1 MIPYTYLIGWVKQ
14 NKFYYGVR
22 YALGCD
28 PSDLMSTYF
37 TSSPK
42 VSKMI
47 EQYGIPDIIQVRK
60 TFTDTK
66 KARFWEHK
74 VLRRMKV
81 IRSDKWLNRT
91 DNKSIEPQIGEK
103 NHMFGK
109 FGELSHRYGTSL
121 SDKSKKIIGEKSKMK
136 KGNMP
141 ANFSQ
146 KMREIVTGRK
156 HKQSTKEKISERLTG
171 RTLSDEHRKHIS
183 DNHADTS
190 GKNNPFFG
198 MRHSEAR
205 KKLMSEQRT
214 GTVMINKNGTIKRI
228 HKDKL
233 DCYLKQGWIRGKGKK
248 KWD

>member
-1 MIPYTYLIGWVKQ
+1 MIPYTYLIGWTEQ

-22 YALGCD
+22 YALDCH
-28 PSDLMSTYF
+28 PSDLMTIYF

-42 VSKMI
+42 VSEMI
-47 EQYGIPDIIQVRK
+47 ESYGLPDIIQVRK

-66 KARFWEHK
+66 RARHWEHK

-81 IRSDKWLNRT
+81 IKSDKWLNRT

-109 FGELSHRYGTSL
+109 FGELSHRYGETL
-121 SDKSKKIIGEKSKMK
+121 PEESKKIIGEKSRMK

-141 ANFSQ
+141 VGFSE
-146 KMREIVTGRK
+146 KMHDIVTGRK
-156 HKQSTKEKISERLTG
+156 QKNSTKEKISEQLTG
-171 RTLSDEHRKHIS
+171 RTLSDEHKKNVS
-183 DNHADTS
+183 LNHADFS
-190 GKNNPFFG
+190 GENNPFFG
-198 MRHSEAR
+198 MKHSEKR

-214 GTVMINKNGTIKRI
+214 GSVMINKDGVIKRI
-228 HKDKL
+228 HKDML
-233 DCYLKQGWIRGKGKK
+233 DGYLKQGWIRGKGKK